1 MTTATRLMT
10 AEELL
15 AMPKGEVR
23 YELVRGELVSRL
35 WAGVRDGIASANVME
50 SLYTHAR
57 QNKLGMVYPGNTGFQ
72 IESDPDHVRAP
83 SVAFVNSERV
93 KLVKRDFETYRYRY
107 FPGAP
112 DLAGE
117 VVIPSDTYFYIEDK
131 VADWL
136 NTGARMVIVVN
147 AGLETVKVYRS
158 LTDVSVLTEAD
169 TLDGGD
175 VVPGW
180 RMAVAEIFE

>member
-15 AMPKGEVR
+15 AMPEEECR
-23 YELVRGELVSRL
+23 YELVRGKLISRQ
-35 WAGVRDGIASANVME
+35 WAGARDGIASSNILFNLYGYTKENNLGMTYPANV
-50 SLYTHAR
+50 
-57 QNKLGMVYPGNTGFQ
+57 GFQ

-83 SVAFVNSERV
+83 SVAFVESERV
-93 KLVKRDFETYRYRY
+93 EVARSDEKYRDSY

-112 DLAGE
+112 DLAVE
-117 VVIPSDTYFYIEDK
+117 VVIPSDTYYYMNGKIT
-131 VADWL
+131 DWL
-136 NTGARMVIVVN
+136 NAGTRMVIVVI
-147 AGLETVKVYRS
+147 ADIPLVKVYRS
-158 LTDVSVLTEAD
+158 LTDVSALTEAD
-169 TLDGGD
+169 TLDAGD